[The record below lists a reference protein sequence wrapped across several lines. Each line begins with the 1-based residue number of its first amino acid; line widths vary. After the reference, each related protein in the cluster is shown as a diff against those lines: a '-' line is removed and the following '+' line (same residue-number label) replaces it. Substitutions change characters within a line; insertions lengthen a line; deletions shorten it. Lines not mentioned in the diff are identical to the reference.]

1 MPKSLH
7 PGGPSRHNFPLT
19 YLFTW
24 LSDRSG
30 GSVPVALVFHA
41 SINACIYQ
49 YRQAQ
54 VAQLRAAQAEA
65 EAQAPRD
72 AAQKALRK
80 VEAAAPQAEQKAVK
94 QAAPGAPRRA
104 EEKGQGK
111 KP

>member
-41 SINACIYQ
+41 SINACIA
-49 YRQAQ
+49 RLPLFPAF
-54 VAQLRAAQAEA
+54 EA
-65 EAQAPRD
+65 WTG
-72 AAQKALRK
+72 LLW
-80 VEAAAPQAEQKAVK
+80 VTAAATFVLDRRLRRPTPAGRSSRYGRLTE
-94 QAAPGAPRRA
+94 GCDDGPRGRGTD
-104 EEKGQGK
+104 E
-111 KP
+111 